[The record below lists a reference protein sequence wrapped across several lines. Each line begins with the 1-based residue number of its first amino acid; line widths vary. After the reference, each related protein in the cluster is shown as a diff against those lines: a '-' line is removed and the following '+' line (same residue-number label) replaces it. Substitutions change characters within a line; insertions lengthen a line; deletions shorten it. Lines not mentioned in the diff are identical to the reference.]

1 VGPFKH
7 QKSRPQCLKPRKWEA
22 LCKNKNSEFLPND
35 NPRNIGF
42 QEGHAQILVSTVN
55 LANNLANLIP
65 TIKILDYSEEKK
77 KEREKSSG
85 AVHCN

>member
-1 VGPFKH
+1 MYK
-7 QKSRPQCLKPRKWEA
+7 QKFRI
-22 LCKNKNSEFLPND
+22 LPND
-35 NPRNIGF
+35 NARNIGF
-42 QEGHAQILVSTVN
+42 QKRAAQILVSTVN

-65 TIKILDYSEEKK
+65 TIKMSEEKK